1 MSAAETEAKQRAADA
16 HTITVTPFLAIK
28 YVGSL
33 LLLVFSIAIVG
44 ALIFTGNTRVAKEFN
59 PAVAI
64 IVLIL
69 AVLWLTMIEGS
80 QASLVGLPPV
90 DPVLYQDTHPLTY
103 RNASVAF
110 MGDNLDRYLM
120 GRQFMV
126 LLVVFVINQCAGP
139 MDPTVDVLGLPDW
152 VKMIFLDVGLG
163 MIIFTCILGQLT
175 TQVNAS
181 HCMIDTINNYFALFT
196 LYTTMVVEW
205 SGIMHA
211 SYLIQNIL
219 SAISGKPIVT
229 NEEPRRGTT
238 LMFFWARVLMSFA
251 ILVFCLAATL
261 VALFQGRT
269 SVSTK
274 YPTITTG
281 VSVFL
286 FFFFM
291 AVVGMLEG
299 MQIAF
304 FAVAQLPADE
314 RGTSFFGKL
323 TCDLLFKGNGQNL
336 PGFMIGRQL
345 TVVSSFFLVGSITS
359 MNIVPGEDNIFGVS
373 DGAQAFLNYGFQGA
387 VITTIL
393 ASITWQLAASAFPI
407 AFLNNPFTY
416 LLLVIALTLE
426 FIGLCSGAWVLARV
440 MKTVLKYNYDEV
452 YVGTPEERMAKGH
465 GDKAM
470 AGGLA
475 GGVYFQCGSHDALDG
490 PIDIADS
497 EDAADEEGSNQGFSA
512 ALGQSQDAMDVVI
525 PDDFDDEDDV

>member
-1 MSAAETEAKQRAADA
+1 M
-16 HTITVTPFLAIK
+16 
-28 YVGSL
+28 G
-33 LLLVFSIAIVG
+33 
-44 ALIFTGNTRVAKEFN
+44 
-59 PAVAI
+59 
-64 IVLIL
+64 
-69 AVLWLTMIEGS
+69 
-80 QASLVGLPPV
+80 
-90 DPVLYQDTHPLTY
+90 YQDSHPMTY
-103 RNASVAF
+103 RNASIAF

-152 VKMIFLDVGLG
+152 VKLIFLDVGLG

-196 LYTTMVVEW
+196 LYTTMIVEW

-211 SYLIQNIL
+211 SYLIQNLL

-229 NEEPRRGTT
+229 NEEPRTGAAFA
-238 LMFFWARVLMSFA
+238 FFWGRVLMSFA
-251 ILVFCLAATL
+251 ILGFCMAATL

-269 SVSTK
+269 SVTTK
-274 YPTITTG
+274 YPSISTG

-299 MQIAF
+299 MQIA
-304 FAVAQLPADE
+304 
-314 RGTSFFGKL
+314 
-323 TCDLLFKGNGQNL
+323 
-336 PGFMIGRQL
+336 
-345 TVVSSFFLVGSITS
+345 
-359 MNIVPGEDNIFGVS
+359 IFGVS

-512 ALGQSQDAMDVVI
+512 ALGQSQDAMDAVI
-525 PDDFDDEDDV
+525 PDDFDDEDV